1 MVLKLY
7 LTLNKIIKFYKME
20 LKFGVPNLRNKK
32 EVKEEKYSTTG
43 VLTFLPT
50 AEKLGRKM
58 ELNTFAKELLNLTDT
73 NNQISFSF
81 TGNDIY
87 IVNTSGLEG
96 VSGLKINKSNT
107 FTDKKQ
113 YEFIKNKLY
122 NLKDEDTLE
131 LFFEQTNN
139 EFNNN
144 KVYKLVYQVID
155 KEMESASLEDFKEE
169 YTTEEINMLESDN
182 LAKEMEVSS
191 AEQLYSDRF

>member
-1 MVLKLY
+1 
-7 LTLNKIIKFYKME
+7 ME
-20 LKFGVPNLRNKK
+20 FGLPKKNKK
-32 EVKEEKYSTTG
+32 ENTIEKYPTTG
-43 VLTFLPT
+43 VITFLPT

-73 NNQISFSF
+73 NNQVSFSF
-81 TGNDIY
+81 AGNDIY

-131 LFFEQTNN
+131 LFFEQTTN

-144 KVYKLVYQVID
+144 KVYKLVSQVLSSEYPIQ
-155 KEMESASLEDFKEE
+155 EE
-169 YTTEEINMLESDN
+169 YTSEQVDMLESDN
-182 LAKEMEVSS
+182 LAKEIEVSS
-191 AEQLYSDRF
+191 VEQLYNE